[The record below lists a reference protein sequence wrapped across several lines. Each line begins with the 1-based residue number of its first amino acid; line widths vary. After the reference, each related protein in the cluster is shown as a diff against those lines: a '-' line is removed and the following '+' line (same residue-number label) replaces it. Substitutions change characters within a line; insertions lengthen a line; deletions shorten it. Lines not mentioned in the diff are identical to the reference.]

1 MLRLSDLSGFLNEFR
16 HYPSLCLRDGAAFGY
31 LYHITILVLIRL
43 VMRVV
48 LAGLR
53 DDLSVKLVLG
63 TPLNQNG
70 DGLAALVAD
79 DLTDQRPDRLFFGD
93 SLSLVHFV
101 ASFTSRFFCTKIV
114 LARAISRRVL
124 PNCV

>member
-1 MLRLSDLSGFLNEFR
+1 
-16 HYPSLCLRDGAAFGY
+16 
-31 LYHITILVLIRL
+31 
-43 VMRVV
+43 MRVV

-63 TPLNQNG
+63 TALNQDG

-79 DLTDQRPDRLFFGD
+79 HLTNQGPDRLFFGD

-101 ASFTSRFFCTKIV
+101 ASFASRFFCTKMV